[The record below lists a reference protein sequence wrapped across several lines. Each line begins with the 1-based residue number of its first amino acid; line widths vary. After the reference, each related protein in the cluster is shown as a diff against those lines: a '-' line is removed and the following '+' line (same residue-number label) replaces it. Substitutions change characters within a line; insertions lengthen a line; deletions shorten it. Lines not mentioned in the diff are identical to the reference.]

1 MLELF
6 PALADVPERAAA
18 EAWLLAHAERLELAP
33 GQALMVEG
41 EPIDYMY
48 LVLAGELEL
57 LLQHQSDRKLH
68 LQGVLGPG
76 AITGVLPYSRLR
88 TASGR
93 ATARTPV
100 VLLRLHRDRFRPL
113 IVEQPALAEALVH
126 QLTNRVRDFIRQDVQ
141 AEKLTALGQM
151 AATLAHELNNPA
163 AALGSLAQALQ
174 RRLAAL
180 GPALCCLP
188 GSGAVGHGLEAWPA
202 PPAAPP
208 TGLAKARARQA
219 LEDYLAEDLGLDPD
233 LATDLVD
240 AGYQRADVEQATAGL
255 AAPEAA
261 CVLALQ
267 GQLLALQNLAQDMAA
282 AAGRISGLVHD
293 VKSFTHMD
301 QAQDLQP
308 LDVDANLA
316 TAVRLLQPKFRQAGV
331 RLDNQV
337 PHDLPWAQGPPGALS
352 QVWTNLLDNALYAAL
367 QTAAPPPQVRIE
379 GGTTGTT
386 VWIRITDNG
395 PGIAEADLPR
405 IFEPFFTT
413 KPVGEGTGLGLE
425 LVRRVAQLAG
435 GDVQVASVP
444 GQTTFTV
451 VLPVLETQS
460 PGSRPGLG

>member
-1 MLELF
+1 MLNLF
-6 PALADVPERAAA
+6 PALAEIANRPDA
-18 EAWLLAHAERLELAP
+18 EAWLLAHADRIHLDP

-41 EPIDYMY
+41 EPIDFMY
-48 LVLAGELEL
+48 LVLEGEIEL
-57 LLQHQSDRKLH
+57 LLMHQSDRRLH
-68 LQGVLGPG
+68 LQGILGPG
-76 AITGVLPYSRLR
+76 SISGVLPYSRLQ
-88 TASGR
+88 TATGR

-100 VLLRLHRDRFRPL
+100 ELLRLHRDHFWPL
-113 IVEQPALAEALVH
+113 IIEQPAMAEALVH
-126 QLTNRVRDFIRQDVQ
+126 QLTNRVRDFVRQDVQ

-174 RRLAAL
+174 RRLVAL
-180 GPALCCLP
+180 GPALHCMP
-188 GSGAVGHGLEAWPA
+188 GARAVGHALGAWPQPSA
-202 PPAAPP
+202 SSAG
-208 TGLAKARARQA
+208 GLAKARARQA
-219 LEDYLAEDLGLDPD
+219 IETLLADDFRLDPE
-233 LATDLVD
+233 LATDYAD
-240 AGYQRADVEQATAGL
+240 AGYQLPDLQRATEGL
-255 AAPEAA
+255 TPAEAA

-267 GQLLALQNLAQDMAA
+267 GQMLALQNLAQDMAA
-282 AAGRISGLVHD
+282 AAGRITTLVQD

-308 LDVDANLA
+308 LDLDASLA
-316 TAVRLLQPKFRQAGV
+316 TAVRLLLPKFRHAGV
-331 RLDNQV
+331 QLENLV
-337 PHDLPWAQGPPGALS
+337 PEDLPWALGPPGALG

-367 QTAAPPPQVRIE
+367 KTDGPPPKVRIE
-379 GGTTGTT
+379 GGTTGST
-386 VWIRITDNG
+386 VWISVTDNG

-413 KPVGEGTGLGLE
+413 KPIGEGTGLGLE
-425 LVRRVAQLAG
+425 LVRRVVHLAG